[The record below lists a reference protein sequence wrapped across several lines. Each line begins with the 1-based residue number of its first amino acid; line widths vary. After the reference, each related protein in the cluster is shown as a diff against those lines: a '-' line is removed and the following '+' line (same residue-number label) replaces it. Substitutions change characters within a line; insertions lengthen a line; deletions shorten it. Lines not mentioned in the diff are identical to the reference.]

1 MNTKCKKPDVI
12 IIGSGFAGL
21 YMLYKL
27 REINLEAI
35 IIEKASGVGGTWFW
49 NRYPGARCDIE
60 SIEYSYSFSEDLQQ
74 EWNWSNRYSDQS
86 EILEYLNHVA
96 DKFDLR
102 KHIVFNTTVKSA
114 TYKESSNEWEINTES
129 SSYISKFCVM
139 ATGTLSSIKEP
150 TFEGLEDFQG
160 ESYITGRW
168 PHEKVDFTNKKVG
181 IIGTGSSAVQSI
193 PVIANEAKNLTVFQ
207 RSPNYS
213 IPAKN
218 RPLSNKEILNAK
230 SNYSEIRNK
239 AKYTRAG
246 IGYNQ
251 FEERKILDFS
261 KDYINTELNKRWDIG
276 GQEIFTAGF
285 TDVGIEPEA
294 NKIAAEFVKS
304 KIKEIVNDPITAD
317 LLSPKDSIGCKRLC
331 ADTNYFETFNKKNVE
346 LIDINSTPI
355 KSITK
360 KGLSTNKR
368 DFDFDILIFATG
380 FDAMTGALLSIDITG
395 KNNKKLKDKWKD
407 GPRSYLGISISDFP
421 NLFTVTGPGS
431 PSVLTNMIVAIEQHV
446 EWIFDCIKFLYK
458 SNKNNIEANVEFE
471 NSWMEHIEDIASN
484 TLRYTCNSWYVGANV
499 PGKKRVFMPYA
510 GGFGNYRE
518 KCDEI
523 ASNSY
528 NGFIIN

>member
-1 MNTKCKKPDVI
+1 MVTKSKKLDVI

-21 YMLYKL
+21 YMLHKL
-27 REINLEAI
+27 REINLNAI
-35 IIEKASGVGGTWFW
+35 IIEKGSGVGGTWFW

-60 SIEYSYSFSEDLQQ
+60 SIEYSYSLSDELQQ

-86 EILEYLNHVA
+86 EILKYLNHVA

-102 KHIVFNTTVKSA
+102 KNIIFNSTVLSS
-114 TYKESSNEWEINTES
+114 TYQEKTNEWIIDTES
-129 SSYISKFCVM
+129 DSFVTKFCVM

-150 TFEGLEDFQG
+150 NFEGLEDFQG
-160 ESYITGRW
+160 ELYITGKW
-168 PHEKVDFTNKKVG
+168 PHHRVDFTNKKVG

-193 PVIANEAKNLTVFQ
+193 PVIANEAKKLSVFQ

-213 IPAKN
+213 IPAHNK
-218 RPLSNKEILNAK
+218 PLSRSEISNAK

-251 FEERKILDFS
+251 FQERKILDFP
-261 KDYINTELNKRWDIG
+261 KDYIIEELNKRWNIG

-294 NKIAAEFVKS
+294 NKIAADFVKS

-331 ADTNYFETFNKKNVE
+331 ADTNYFETFNRKNVE
-346 LIDINSTPI
+346 LIDINNDPI

-360 KGLSTNKR
+360 EGLVTNKR

-395 KNNKKLKDKWKD
+395 KNNKKLKDKWKN

-446 EWIFDCIKFLYK
+446 EWIFDCISFLYR
-458 SNKNNIEANVEFE
+458 SNKNNIEANLEFE
-471 NSWMEHIEDIASN
+471 NTWMDHIEEVASN

-510 GGFGNYRE
+510 GGFGKYRE
-518 KCDEI
+518 KCDEV

-528 NGFIIN
+528 TGFDIS

>member
-1 MNTKCKKPDVI
+1 MDTNLKKPDVI

-27 REINLEAI
+27 KEINLDAI

-74 EWNWSNRYSDQS
+74 EWSWSNRYSDQS

-96 DKFDLR
+96 DKFNLR
-102 KHIVFNTTVKSA
+102 KHIVFNSTVLSA
-114 TYKESSNEWEINTES
+114 TYKESINEWEIKTES
-129 SSYISKFCVM
+129 DSYISKFCVM

-150 TFEGLEDFQG
+150 SFEGLEDFEG
-160 ESYITGRW
+160 ESYITGKW
-168 PHEKVDFTNKKVG
+168 PHNEVDFKNKKVG

-193 PVIANEAKNLTVFQ
+193 PVIAEDAGNLTVFQ

-213 IPAKN
+213 IPANN
-218 RPLSNKEILNAK
+218 RPLLDQEIKNAK
-230 SNYSEIRNK
+230 SNYSQIRKN
-239 AKYTRAG
+239 AKYTKAG

-251 FEERKILDFS
+251 FEEKKILDFP
-261 KDYINTELNKRWDIG
+261 KNYINEELDKRWDIG

-285 TDVGIEPEA
+285 TDVGIEPKA
-294 NKIAAEFVKS
+294 NKIAADFVKS
-304 KIKEIVNDPITAD
+304 KIKEIVKDSSTAE

-331 ADTNYFETFNKKNVE
+331 ADTNYFETYNRKNVE

-355 KSITK
+355 KSITE
-360 KGLSTNKR
+360 KGLSTTNR
-368 DFDFDILIFATG
+368 EFDFDILIFATG

-446 EWIFDCIKFLYK
+446 EWIFECINFLYK
-458 SNKNNIEANVEFE
+458 SHKNKIEANIQFE
-471 NSWMEHIEDIASN
+471 NNWMDHIEDIASN

-510 GGFGNYRE
+510 GGFGIYRE

-523 ASNSY
+523 AENSY
-528 NGFIIN
+528 TGFIIN

>member
-1 MNTKCKKPDVI
+1 MDTKIKNPQVI
-12 IIGSGFAGL
+12 IVGSGFAGL

-27 REINLEAI
+27 REINIDAI
-35 IIEKASGVGGTWFW
+35 VLEKASGVGGTWFW

-86 EILEYLNHVA
+86 EILDYLNHVA
-96 DKFDLR
+96 DRFDLR
-102 KHIVFNTTVKSA
+102 KDIVFNSTVLSA
-114 TYKESSNEWEINTES
+114 TYNESSKEWEIKTDS
-129 SSYISKFCVM
+129 HSYKSKFCVM

-150 TFEGLEDFQG
+150 DFIGLNQFQG
-160 ESYITGRW
+160 DWYITGKW
-168 PHEKVDFTNKKVG
+168 PHEGVDFKNKKVG

-193 PVIANEAKNLTVFQ
+193 PVIAKTAEHLTVFQ

-213 IPAKN
+213 IPANNK
-218 RPLSNKEILNAK
+218 PLSKKEIINAK
-230 SNYSEIRNK
+230 SNYSQIRKN

-251 FEERKILDFS
+251 FEEKKILDFS
-261 KDYINTELNKRWDIG
+261 KDFINAELSRRWDIG

-285 TDVGIEPEA
+285 TDVGVEPDA
-294 NKIAAEFVKS
+294 NKIAADFVRS
-304 KIKEIVNDPITAD
+304 KIKEIVKDSVTAD

-331 ADTNYFETFNKKNVE
+331 ADTNYFETYNLKNVE

-355 KSITK
+355 ESITK
-360 KGLSTNKR
+360 NGLCTNTKEY
-368 DFDFDILIFATG
+368 DFDILIFATG
-380 FDAMTGALLSIDITG
+380 FDAMTGALLSIDISG
-395 KNNKKLKDKWKD
+395 KNNIKLKDKWKD

-431 PSVLTNMIVAIEQHV
+431 PSVLTNMIVAIEQHI
-446 EWIFDCIKFLYK
+446 EWIFDCINYL
-458 SNKNNIEANVEFE
+458 NKTNKYEIEANIKYE
-471 NSWMEHIEDIASN
+471 NQWMEHIEEVASN

-510 GGFGNYRE
+510 GGFGKYRE
-518 KCDEI
+518 KCDEV
-523 ASNSY
+523 AKNNY
-528 NGFIIN
+528 EGFKII